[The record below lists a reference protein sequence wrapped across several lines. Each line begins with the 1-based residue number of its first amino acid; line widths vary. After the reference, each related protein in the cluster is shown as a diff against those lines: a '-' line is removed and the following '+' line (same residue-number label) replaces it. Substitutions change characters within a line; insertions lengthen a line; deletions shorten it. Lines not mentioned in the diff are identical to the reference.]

1 MRDEEAEKKKRGWP
15 ARLRRMGLSLLVM
28 YVLFCGGMMALQ
40 DRFIFPRDVAG
51 SRDASVP
58 PPRGWEQLIVTGEDG
73 SKVPGWVSL
82 PIAADGASVP
92 VVMFFHG
99 NAEVID
105 DLAQSAEIDIY
116 RGMSVGVLL
125 MEYRGYGRAQGT
137 PSQKAIVADS
147 VKMYDL
153 LAARPEVDRER
164 IVFYGRSLG
173 GGVACA
179 LAKERR
185 PRAMVLQ
192 STFTSLTAMAARMGV
207 PGFLVRHPFRNDEVV
222 AALDVPMLFMHG
234 SHDSIIPCRQSE
246 ALLRVAKRGRMVVQD
261 CDHNDF
267 PTDLD
272 AYRREI
278 ETFLRENDVVR

>member
-1 MRDEEAEKKKRGWP
+1 
-15 ARLRRMGLSLLVM
+15 
-28 YVLFCGGMMALQ
+28 MMALQ
-40 DRFIFPRDVAG
+40 DRFIFPRDVVGA
-51 SRDASVP
+51 RDASVP
-58 PPRGWEQLIVTGEDG
+58 SPRGWEQLTVTGEDG
-73 SKVPGWVSL
+73 SKVPGWLSL
-82 PIAADGASVP
+82 PIAANGARVP

-105 DLAQSAEIDIY
+105 DLAQSAEIEMY
-116 RGMSVGVLL
+116 RGMGVGVLL
-125 MEYRGYGRAQGT
+125 MEYRGYGRAQGA
-137 PSQKAIVADS
+137 PSQRAIVADS

-164 IVFYGRSLG
+164 VVLYGRSLG

-192 STFTSLTAMAARMGV
+192 STFTSVTAIAARMGI

-222 AALDVPMLFMHG
+222 ASLDVPILFMHG
-234 SHDSIIPCRQSE
+234 AHDSIIPCGHSQ
-246 ALLRVAKRGRMVVQD
+246 ALLRLAKQGRMTMQN

-267 PTDLD
+267 PTDLE
-272 AYRREI
+272 AYRRGI
-278 ETFLRENDVVR
+278 EAFLRESGVVR